1 MKIQTIKVNI
11 TPAFLNKAQPV
22 KFNGSPQ
29 SVAGVNPAN
38 ATVSFVV
45 DETQPA
51 SNCNVYVTNANTD
64 IVGSAIGQIGL
75 NLFVTSDCFA

>member
-11 TPAFLNKAQPV
+11 TAAFLNKAQPV

-38 ATVSFVV
+38 ATASFVV
-45 DETQPA
+45 DETAPP
-51 SNCNVYVTNANTD
+51 SECNVYVTTANTD
-64 IVGSAIGQIGL
+64 IVGGVIGQIGL